1 MCHGSDSLKCT
12 DNETCWCFTGAAAFM
27 VYFSSELLIF
37 FLSRL
42 PLIVY
47 RGDAATGCSA
57 SELRDLILA
66 Q

>member
-47 RGDAATGCSA
+47 GGVRP
-57 SELRDLILA
+57 LA
-66 Q
+66 VLPVSYVT